1 MKFYSWLREQRKA
14 VQVAPSHARPSWTRK
29 RGTRG
34 AIGSTGSRSRSRA
47 SSPAPVR
54 PVGAHPSRVDTSAL
68 ERATPTAAHV
78 FHVLNARIALPTSIP
93 RASAVYG
100 WPALRRDLIKEGGLT
115 EKQLGAV
122 FTCGAWSVQ
131 GGRFAAGLIRDAL
144 GTKRTACGCLL
155 CVLLGAVL
163 VATVASDNFAG
174 LALGMLFLG
183 LGSGA
188 QLCIQPVTG
197 LFPENA
203 SAAMATLSGA
213 FQISGLVFLVCSG
226 IARAGADRLGAYLAF
241 AACVCVLLALSWVHL
256 PYGFKFTI
264 DDESRDERRDESKGA
279 TKSATVDRDEEAAV
293 SDAAVVLKETS
304 GETSDGKE
312 EGEGD
317 DGKVQTSMAAV
328 AVAPRKPPP
337 PLSRLTRRGQLL
349 SDEYI
354 ALLAWF
360 SVCVTPAQYY
370 VLSIGWQ
377 LERKGDDAGDYT
389 RAFVILYAA
398 SAALAPIGGAVA
410 DKYGVGFAQG
420 LATALTGS
428 SFVVLLSDSLPAQI
442 AGMTLYSVGR
452 LFVFALFFSNIGRRF
467 GFAHYGTLV
476 GFGML
481 TSAVLS
487 MLQYPMFTLA
497 IDESVDWVNAACA
510 VAIAGCLPYT
520 AWLSRR
526 ERGEKRQL
534 AGKTVNEDA

>member
-1 MKFYSWLREQRKA
+1 MNFYSWLREQRKA

-241 AACVCVLLALSWVHL
+241 AACVCVLLALSWVYL

-304 GETSDGKE
+304 GETSDGKD
-312 EGEGD
+312 GEGD

-337 PLSRLTRRGQLL
+337 PLSHLTRRGQLL

-497 IDESVDWVNAACA
+497 IDESVDWVNASCA

-526 ERGEKRQL
+526 EQGEKRRA
-534 AGKTVNEDA
+534 AGKTANEEA

>member
-1 MKFYSWLREQRKA
+1 MNFYSWLREQRKP

-54 PVGAHPSRVDTSAL
+54 PVGAHPSRVDPSAL

-241 AACVCVLLALSWVHL
+241 AACVCVLLALSWVYL

-337 PLSRLTRRGQLL
+337 PLSHLTRRGQLL

-389 RAFVILYAA
+389 RAFVVLYAA
-398 SAALAPIGGAVA
+398 SAALAPIGGALA
-410 DKYGVGFAQG
+410 DKHGVGFAQG

-497 IDESVDWVNAACA
+497 IDESVDWVNASCA

-526 ERGEKRQL
+526 ERGEKRRF
-534 AGKTVNEDA
+534 AGMTANEEA

>member
-1 MKFYSWLREQRKA
+1 M
-14 VQVAPSHARPSWTRK
+14 
-29 RGTRG
+29 
-34 AIGSTGSRSRSRA
+34 
-47 SSPAPVR
+47 
-54 PVGAHPSRVDTSAL
+54 
-68 ERATPTAAHV
+68 
-78 FHVLNARIALPTSIP
+78 
-93 RASAVYG
+93 YG

-203 SAAMATLSGA
+203 STAMATLSGA

-241 AACVCVLLALSWVHL
+241 AACVCVLLALSWVYL
-256 PYGFKFTI
+256 PYGFKFTN
-264 DDESRDERRDESKGA
+264 DDEDERGKDESKA
-279 TKSATVDRDEEAAV
+279 ASERTVDRDEEAGVTRGVTEDRDEEAHV
-293 SDAAVVLKETS
+293 SDAAVVLKEAAI
-304 GETSDGKE
+304 GEASDGK

-317 DGKVQTSMAAV
+317 DGKDASSAV
-328 AVAPRKPPP
+328 AVAPHKPPP
-337 PLSRLTRRGQLL
+337 PLSHLTRRGQLL
-349 SDEYI
+349 SDEYV
-354 ALLAWF
+354 ALLVWF
-360 SVCVTPAQYY
+360 SMCVTPAQYY

-389 RAFVILYAA
+389 RAFVVLYAA

-410 DKYGVGFAQG
+410 DKHGVGFAQG

-497 IDESVDWVNAACA
+497 IDESVDWVNASCA

-526 ERGEKRQL
+526 ERGEKRGL
-534 AGKTVNEDA
+534 AWKTANEEAQRF

>member
-1 MKFYSWLREQRKA
+1 MNFYSWLREQRKA

-54 PVGAHPSRVDTSAL
+54 PVGAHPSRVDPSAR

-241 AACVCVLLALSWVHL
+241 AACVCVLLALSWVYL

-312 EGEGD
+312 GEGD

-337 PLSRLTRRGQLL
+337 PLSHLTRRGQLL

-497 IDESVDWVNAACA
+497 IDESVDWVNASCA

-526 ERGEKRQL
+526 ERGEKRRA
-534 AGKTVNEDA
+534 AGKTANEEA

>member
-1 MKFYSWLREQRKA
+1 MNFYSWLREQRKA

-241 AACVCVLLALSWVHL
+241 AACVCVLLALSWVYL

-304 GETSDGKE
+304 GETSDGKD
-312 EGEGD
+312 GEGD

-337 PLSRLTRRGQLL
+337 PLSHLTRRGQLL

-497 IDESVDWVNAACA
+497 IDESVDWVNASCA

-526 ERGEKRQL
+526 ERGEKRRA
-534 AGKTVNEDA
+534 AGKTANEEA

>member
-1 MKFYSWLREQRKA
+1 MNFYSWLREQRKA

-241 AACVCVLLALSWVHL
+241 AACVCVLLALSWVYL

-304 GETSDGKE
+304 GETSDGKD
-312 EGEGD
+312 GEGD

-337 PLSRLTRRGQLL
+337 PLSHLTRRGQLL

-497 IDESVDWVNAACA
+497 IDESVDWVNASCA

-526 ERGEKRQL
+526 ERGEKRRF
-534 AGKTVNEDA
+534 AGMTANEEA

>member
-1 MKFYSWLREQRKA
+1 MNFYSWLREQRKA

-241 AACVCVLLALSWVHL
+241 AACVCVLLALSWVYL

-312 EGEGD
+312 GEGD

-337 PLSRLTRRGQLL
+337 PLSHLTRRGQLL

-497 IDESVDWVNAACA
+497 IDESVDWVNASCA

-526 ERGEKRQL
+526 ERGEKRRA
-534 AGKTVNEDA
+534 AGKTANEEA

>member
-1 MKFYSWLREQRKA
+1 MNFYSWLREQRKA

-54 PVGAHPSRVDTSAL
+54 PVCAHPSRVDTSAL

-241 AACVCVLLALSWVHL
+241 AACVCVLLALSWVYL

-293 SDAAVVLKETS
+293 SDAAVVLKETR

-312 EGEGD
+312 GDGD

-337 PLSRLTRRGQLL
+337 PLSHLTRRGQLL

-497 IDESVDWVNAACA
+497 IDESVDWVNASCA

-526 ERGEKRQL
+526 ERGEKRRA
-534 AGKTVNEDA
+534 AGKTANEEA

>member
-1 MKFYSWLREQRKA
+1 MNFYSWLREQRKA

-241 AACVCVLLALSWVHL
+241 AACVCVLLALSWVYL

-312 EGEGD
+312 GEGD

-337 PLSRLTRRGQLL
+337 PLSHLTRRGQLL

-497 IDESVDWVNAACA
+497 IDESVDWVNASCA

-526 ERGEKRQL
+526 ERGEKRRFEGMT
-534 AGKTVNEDA
+534 ANEEA

>member
-1 MKFYSWLREQRKA
+1 
-14 VQVAPSHARPSWTRK
+14 
-29 RGTRG
+29 
-34 AIGSTGSRSRSRA
+34 
-47 SSPAPVR
+47 VR
-54 PVGAHPSRVDTSAL
+54 PVVARPSRVDPSAL
-68 ERATPTAAHV
+68 DLATPTATHV

-100 WPALRRDLIKEGGLT
+100 WPALRRDLVKEGGLT

-174 LALGMLFLG
+174 LAFGMLFLG

-241 AACVCVLLALSWVHL
+241 AACVCVLLALSWVYL

-264 DDESRDERRDESKGA
+264 DDEDRRTSDESKGA
-279 TKSATVDRDEEAAV
+279 TRTVDKKDEEAAV
-293 SDAAVVLKETS
+293 SEPAAVVLKEAS
-304 GETSDGKE
+304 K
-312 EGEGD
+312 EGEGG
-317 DGKVQTSMAAV
+317 DGEKGASSAV
-328 AVAPRKPPP
+328 AVGDDKPPP
-337 PLSRLTRRGQLL
+337 PLSHLTRRRQLL

-377 LERKGDDAGDYT
+377 LERKGDDNGDYT
-389 RAFVILYAA
+389 RAFVVLYAA

-442 AGMTLYSVGR
+442 AGMTLYSIGR

>member
-1 MKFYSWLREQRKA
+1 MNFYSWLREQRKP

-54 PVGAHPSRVDTSAL
+54 PVGAHPSRVDPSAL

-241 AACVCVLLALSWVHL
+241 AACVCVLLALSWVYL

-264 DDESRDERRDESKGA
+264 DESRDERRDESKGA
-279 TKSATVDRDEEAAV
+279 TPRTVDRDEEAAV

-304 GETSDGKE
+304 GEASDGK

-337 PLSRLTRRGQLL
+337 PLSHLTRRGQLL

-389 RAFVILYAA
+389 RAFVMIYAA

-410 DKYGVGFAQG
+410 DKHGVGFAQG

-497 IDESVDWVNAACA
+497 IDESVDWVNASCA

-526 ERGEKRQL
+526 ERGEKRRA
-534 AGKTVNEDA
+534 AGKTANEEA

>member
-1 MKFYSWLREQRKA
+1 MNFYSWLREQRKA

-241 AACVCVLLALSWVHL
+241 AACVCVLLALSWVYL

-312 EGEGD
+312 GEGD

-337 PLSRLTRRGQLL
+337 PLSHLTRRGQLL

-497 IDESVDWVNAACA
+497 IDESVDWVNASCA

-526 ERGEKRQL
+526 ERGEKRRF
-534 AGKTVNEDA
+534 AGMTANEEA

>member
-1 MKFYSWLREQRKA
+1 MNFYSWLREQRKA

-203 SAAMATLSGA
+203 STAMATLSGA

-241 AACVCVLLALSWVHL
+241 AACVCVLLALSWVYL

-312 EGEGD
+312 GEGD

-337 PLSRLTRRGQLL
+337 PLSHLTRRGQLL

-497 IDESVDWVNAACA
+497 IDESVDWVNASCA

-526 ERGEKRQL
+526 ERGEKRRF
-534 AGKTVNEDA
+534 AGMTANEEA

>member
-1 MKFYSWLREQRKA
+1 M
-14 VQVAPSHARPSWTRK
+14 
-29 RGTRG
+29 
-34 AIGSTGSRSRSRA
+34 
-47 SSPAPVR
+47 
-54 PVGAHPSRVDTSAL
+54 
-68 ERATPTAAHV
+68 
-78 FHVLNARIALPTSIP
+78 
-93 RASAVYG
+93 YG

-203 SAAMATLSGA
+203 STAMATLSGA

-241 AACVCVLLALSWVHL
+241 AACVCVLLALSWVYL

-328 AVAPRKPPP
+328 AVPDSARPSATRGSGNRNRRRNRAAHSPAPSDSEVNRCSPP
-337 PLSRLTRRGQLL
+337 
-349 SDEYI
+349 
-354 ALLAWF
+354 
-360 SVCVTPAQYY
+360 
-370 VLSIGWQ
+370 
-377 LERKGDDAGDYT
+377 
-389 RAFVILYAA
+389 AA
-398 SAALAPIGGAVA
+398 SPG
-410 DKYGVGFAQG
+410 
-420 LATALTGS
+420 
-428 SFVVLLSDSLPAQI
+428 
-442 AGMTLYSVGR
+442 
-452 LFVFALFFSNIGRRF
+452 
-467 GFAHYGTLV
+467 
-476 GFGML
+476 
-481 TSAVLS
+481 
-487 MLQYPMFTLA
+487 YP
-497 IDESVDWVNAACA
+497 V
-510 VAIAGCLPYT
+510 
-520 AWLSRR
+520 R
-526 ERGEKRQL
+526 
-534 AGKTVNEDA
+534 

>member
-1 MKFYSWLREQRKA
+1 MNFYSWLREQRKA

-47 SSPAPVR
+47 SSLAPVR
-54 PVGAHPSRVDTSAL
+54 PVGAHPSRVDPSAR

-241 AACVCVLLALSWVHL
+241 AACVCVLLALSWVYL

-312 EGEGD
+312 GEGD

-337 PLSRLTRRGQLL
+337 PLSHLTRRGQLL

-497 IDESVDWVNAACA
+497 IDESVDWVNASCA

-526 ERGEKRQL
+526 ERGEKRRF
-534 AGKTVNEDA
+534 AGMTANEEA

>member
-1 MKFYSWLREQRKA
+1 MNFYSWLREQRKA

-241 AACVCVLLALSWVHL
+241 AACVCVLLALSWVYL

-312 EGEGD
+312 GEGD

-337 PLSRLTRRGQLL
+337 PLSHLTRRGQLL

-389 RAFVILYAA
+389 RAFVVLYAA

-497 IDESVDWVNAACA
+497 IDESVDWVNASCA

-526 ERGEKRQL
+526 ERGEKRRF
-534 AGKTVNEDA
+534 AGMTANEEA

>member
-1 MKFYSWLREQRKA
+1 M
-14 VQVAPSHARPSWTRK
+14 
-29 RGTRG
+29 
-34 AIGSTGSRSRSRA
+34 
-47 SSPAPVR
+47 R
-54 PVGAHPSRVDTSAL
+54 PVGAHPSRVDPSAR

-241 AACVCVLLALSWVHL
+241 AACVCVLLALSWVYL

-279 TKSATVDRDEEAAV
+279 TRRTVDRDEEAAV

-304 GETSDGKE
+304 GEASSDGK

-317 DGKVQTSMAAV
+317 DGKVQTSTAAV

-337 PLSRLTRRGQLL
+337 PLSHLTRRGQLL

-410 DKYGVGFAQG
+410 DKHGVGFAQG
-420 LATALTGS
+420 LATALTGC

-497 IDESVDWVNAACA
+497 IDESVDWVNASCA

-526 ERGEKRQL
+526 ERGEKRRL
-534 AGKTVNEDA
+534 AGKTANEEG